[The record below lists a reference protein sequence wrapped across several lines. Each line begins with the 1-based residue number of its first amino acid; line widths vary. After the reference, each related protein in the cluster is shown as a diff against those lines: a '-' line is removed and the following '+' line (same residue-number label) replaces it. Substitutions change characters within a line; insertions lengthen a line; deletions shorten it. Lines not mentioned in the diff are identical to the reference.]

1 MHAQVEEAKQAKSLA
16 DAEVRLSRLARPP
29 SWNRLAGEGDKGGG
43 PGGTAIAAPAGTGP
57 PAGERMRK
65 QLQDAEEA
73 RKQLEAEVAGL
84 RQLAALQE
92 NEALADGQLSPSLST
107 TLKRGVP
114 GGTAGT
120 TQVYTNVAKVKQA
133 LPKRPMSF
141 GSNREEYF
149 TSM

>member
-1 MHAQVEEAKQAKSLA
+1 M
-16 DAEVRLSRLARPP
+16 
-29 SWNRLAGEGDKGGG
+29 
-43 PGGTAIAAPAGTGP
+43 
-57 PAGERMRK
+57 
-65 QLQDAEEA
+65 
-73 RKQLEAEVAGL
+73 QLEAEVAGL

-92 NEALADGQLSPSLST
+92 NEALADGQLSPSPST